1 MPHAHMPHALHQV
14 MLVLLEATF
23 EQLGAARSRVL
34 GETTAEQLQ
43 AVDTILGVAVGATLG
58 ASPEGPDSITV
69 AVLDQNLH
77 NQEHLPPL
85 LGTDIA
91 AQLRAR
97 GFAGLIVLHTGASAH
112 DVRPLEAHTCTC
124 TCHMHMHMHT
134 HAHAYIQVR
143 VLEASPGVD
152 AVIAKG
158 VGKPLPAQLQ
168 QLLNTHLSSAALS

>member
-1 MPHAHMPHALHQV
+1 MPHALHQV

-85 LGTDIA
+85 LGTDMPEVA
-91 AQLRAR
+91 RLR
-97 GFAGLIVLHTGASAH
+97 
-112 DVRPLEAHTCTC
+112 
-124 TCHMHMHMHT
+124 
-134 HAHAYIQVR
+134 
-143 VLEASPGVD
+143 
-152 AVIAKG
+152 
-158 VGKPLPAQLQ
+158 
-168 QLLNTHLSSAALS
+168 LNPVPKILKK